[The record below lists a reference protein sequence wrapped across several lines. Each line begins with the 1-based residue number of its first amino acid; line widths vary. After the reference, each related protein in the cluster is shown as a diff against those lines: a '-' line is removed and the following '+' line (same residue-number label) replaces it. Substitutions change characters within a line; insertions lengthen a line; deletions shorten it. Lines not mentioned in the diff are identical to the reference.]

1 MGALFWYF
9 GTPKKEKLERK
20 KKKGKRSK
28 EAFDGHLGKEF
39 KDDLFLTRFNHQWDN
54 SSFFRSKGMERK
66 QQQAA
71 CKSIYEA
78 TTTE

>member
-1 MGALFWYF
+1 MLV
-9 GTPKKEKLERK
+9 PKLWFFLVGGLKT
-20 KKKGKRSK
+20 KGKRSK

>member
-1 MGALFWYF
+1 LGPSF
-9 GTPKKEKLERK
+9 GILGHQKREIGRG
-20 KKKGKRSK
+20 KKGKRSK